1 MPMRRSEAAQD
12 LRLKVGLAGVIFR
25 GLPLLLPLPT
35 QGDLVSC
42 QGLFFS
48 VLDFA
53 QNTDNFLKTPDCCI
67 VWCGAHKAQVTVEDL
82 KCG

>member
-12 LRLKVGLAGVIFR
+12 LRLKVGLGWSNFR
-25 GLPLLLPLPT
+25 GLSLLLPLPT

-53 QNTDNFLKTPDCCI
+53 QNTDKFLKTPDCCI
-67 VWCGAHKAQVTVEDL
+67 VLCGAHKAQVTAEGL